1 MYYNVMQD
9 SALAAERPPINI
21 ANGGVSSYVP
31 LHYPIFDLST
41 VRVKPWHALTV
52 FGALCR
58 QITTDLDFRMVDT
71 RYRGY
76 EDVDCA

>member
-1 MYYNVMQD
+1 M
-9 SALAAERPPINI
+9 
-21 ANGGVSSYVP
+21 
-31 LHYPIFDLST
+31 

-52 FGALCR
+52 FDALFR
-58 QITTDLDFRMVDT
+58 QIATDLNSGMVDT

>member
-1 MYYNVMQD
+1 M
-9 SALAAERPPINI
+9 
-21 ANGGVSSYVP
+21 
-31 LHYPIFDLST
+31 

-52 FGALCR
+52 FDALFR
-58 QITTDLDFRMVDT
+58 QIATDLDSGMVDT